1 MGTVPGDL
9 LLKTMNA
16 LHRALLAVT
25 GNRVGATLGGM
36 PSLELTTIGRRSG
49 LRRSVMLTSP
59 MREGQAYV
67 VVASRGGDDQHPA
80 WFLNVRDNPQV
91 GVRVV
96 GDRSRR
102 MQARVATPQERAR
115 LWPVVIGRYPN
126 YAAYQRRTDRQI
138 PLVLLE
144 PVGDSDVAV

>member
-1 MGTVPGDL
+1 MGTVPSDL
-9 LLKTMNA
+9 FLKTMNA
-16 LHRALLAVT
+16 VHRALLAVT

-36 PSLELTTIGRRSG
+36 PSLELTTIGRSSG

-59 MREGQAYV
+59 MSEAGAYV

-91 GVRVV
+91 EVRVV
-96 GDRSRR
+96 GGRPRR
-102 MQARVATPQERAR
+102 MHARVATPPERAR
-115 LWPVVIGRYPN
+115 MWPVITSRYPN
-126 YAAYQRRTDRQI
+126 YAGYQRRTDRQI

-144 PVGDSDVAV
+144 PVGDSDAAL

>member
-9 LLKTMNA
+9 VLKTMNA
-16 LHRALLAVT
+16 LHRALLTVT

-59 MREGQAYV
+59 MRAGEAYV

-96 GDRSRR
+96 GDRPRR
-102 MQARVATPQERAR
+102 MHARVATPQERAR

-144 PVGDSDVAV
+144 PVGDLDVAV